1 MYLASLPNTCNDW
14 GQPDLIDD
22 HLWLQSFSLLLFL
35 YLYIFMGYWS
45 HVGSMC
51 CLLILVVVVA
61 EMMAHI
67 RVTNHCCHWETRTVQ
82 GLSTADQTKTYFETS
97 GKKFS
102 TGAEIRATRDT
113 VDDTHKEQIGP
124 NIALMDQ
131 LLRCSN
137 PPTPRVSCL
146 FLYYDNCVC
155 LSLTQNFN
163 FHLNVME

>member
-1 MYLASLPNTCNDW
+1 
-14 GQPDLIDD
+14 
-22 HLWLQSFSLLLFL
+22 
-35 YLYIFMGYWS
+35 MGHWI

-51 CLLILVVVVA
+51 CLLILVVVA

-124 NIALMDQ
+124 NIALMEQ
-131 LLRCSN
+131 LLWCSN
-137 PPTPRVSCL
+137 PLYPRFPGCFYLLISVFACHKIRSFMEIL
-146 FLYYDNCVC
+146 
-155 LSLTQNFN
+155 LSRCHRINNEHMLGTSFTRS
-163 FHLNVME
+163 

>member
-1 MYLASLPNTCNDW
+1 MLPIFTRLHAILASTVLEGDNPAYYMD
-14 GQPDLIDD
+14 GSVLRFQYLV
-22 HLWLQSFSLLLFL
+22 FSDSRTVY
-35 YLYIFMGYWS
+35 YLYGLLKPCWEYVLPS
-45 HVGSMC
+45 HPSGGG
-51 CLLILVVVVA
+51 LVA

-124 NIALMDQ
+124 NIAFREQ
-131 LLRCSN
+131 LLWCSN
-137 PPTPRVSCL
+137 PLHPRFPSCFYTL
-146 FLYYDNCVC
+146 ISVFAC
-155 LSLTQNFN
+155 
-163 FHLNVME
+163 H